1 MAEQFIGDYKI
12 LGKIGAGG
20 MARVYLAVHKDVPNL
35 KVVLKILSDPS
46 LVDRFRQEADKLALL
61 DGNGNI
67 CQIKHFFNH
76 GDDFVI
82 AMEYIDGRTLDD
94 LLKEKG
100 SLPVADSIQIISDV
114 LRTLK
119 FAHDKG
125 IFHRDIKPSN
135 IMIDT
140 RGNVKIIDFGIAKAK
155 TDPSLTIDGG
165 SCGTPTYM
173 PPEQFHPSPDINYA
187 LVDVYAVGTTLYRM
201 VAGQLPFMGDNPFTL
216 REAKLSTEPPRPR
229 SLNPDI
235 PKSLEDIILKALA
248 KDPEDRFLSADEMR
262 RAIDAEGGG
271 VKARDLTEVVE
282 TPRKPVSAGE
292 PKGRSRAGIYIGAI
306 AIAAAVTAAY
316 FLFFRQAAPRPLPAP
331 ALASPGDNSVVAT
344 STPTFEWSSAFQGQ
358 AAFVLEYGA
367 DSTFVGTI
375 EKTLVVKTSYTV
387 PQVLADGRYFWR
399 VSTSSADGRTS
410 QPSPIFSFTV
420 SAAVTPM
427 EPGKVEA
434 TLELTI
440 DPQGD
445 VYIDNKLYARS
456 RSNLSATL
464 DTGRHEIRVVNQ
476 RSEEKE
482 LSKTV
487 SLAAGEVE
495 KTSFAFTFRE
505 EMPGV
510 EYGQV
515 IIGSLP
521 THGAMVFIDGK
532 PQELRTNNTFDL
544 PVGRHTIKA
553 ILDLNGQ
560 KVEKDTSVV
569 VTKDSVP
576 RIMIDFEK

>member
-1 MAEQFIGDYKI
+1 MAEQFIGDYKV

-100 SLPVADSIQIISDV
+100 TLPVADSVQIISDV

-165 SCGTPTYM
+165 SCGTPAYM

-187 LVDVYAVGTTLYRM
+187 LVDIYAVGTTLYRM
-201 VAGQLPFMGDNPFTL
+201 VAGKLPFMGDNPFAL
-216 REAKLSTEPPRPR
+216 REAKLSTEPPKPR
-229 SLNPDI
+229 SLNPEI
-235 PKSLEDIILKALA
+235 PKSLEEIILKALS
-248 KDPEDRFLSADEMR
+248 KDPEDRFPSADEMR
-262 RAIDAEGGG
+262 QAVDAEIGG
-271 VKARDLTEVVE
+271 ARAHDLTEVVE
-282 TPRKPVSAGE
+282 TPRKHVSAGA
-292 PKGRSRAGIYIGAI
+292 PKGRSKTGIYIGAI
-306 AIAAAVTAAY
+306 AIVAAVTAAY
-316 FLFFRQAAPRPLPAP
+316 FLFFRQAAPPPLPSP
-331 ALASPGDNSVVAT
+331 TLASPGNNSAVTT
-344 STPTFEWSSAFQGQ
+344 STPTFEWSASFQGQ

-375 EKTLVVKTSYTV
+375 EKTVVAKTSYTV
-387 PQVLADGRYFWR
+387 PQALADGRYYWR

-410 QPSPIFSFTV
+410 QPSPVFSFTV
-420 SAAVTPM
+420 SAAVAPV
-427 EPGKVEA
+427 EPGKAKA
-434 TLELTI
+434 TLEITI

-456 RSNLSATL
+456 RRNLSATL

-476 RSEEKE
+476 KSEQKE

-487 SLAAGEVE
+487 SLATGETEPV
-495 KTSFAFTFRE
+495 SFAFTIRE
-505 EMPGV
+505 ETPGV

-521 THGAMVFIDGK
+521 THGATVFIDGK
-532 PQELRTNNTFDL
+532 IQDLRTNNTFDL

-569 VTKDSVP
+569 ITKDSVP